1 MASMTYRVIYVSD
14 AVNASGDSLP
24 AIAQILG
31 VSDRNNRRDHITG
44 LLVAHRGRF
53 AQVVEGPQVQVEGLV
68 RRLLS
73 DPRHRDLQF
82 VLRAHTAERRFPHW
96 SMTRGPTPPALA
108 AMLETEKA
116 PGGEALLS
124 LLEAAGVELLE
135 HAA

>member
-1 MASMTYRVIYVSD
+1 MTYRVLYISD

-53 AQVVEGPQVQVEGLV
+53 AQVVEGPQVQVENLL

-73 DPRHRDLQF
+73 DPRHRNLQIVF
-82 VLRAHTAERRFPHW
+82 SGHVAESRFSHW
-96 SMTRGPTPPALA
+96 SMTRAPTLNALA
-108 AMLETEKA
+108 AMLETEKTPRA
-116 PGGEALLS
+116 EALLG
-124 LLEAAGVELLE
+124 LLEAAGVQLSEQ
-135 HAA
+135 AA